1 MWKKFLPSNEM
12 RNKPGHRVEVDKT
25 GDIQLKLVTRMP
37 PNSAQMEKIPKL
49 WMQIQEHR
57 RKQTS

>member
-1 MWKKFLPSNEM
+1 M
-12 RNKPGHRVEVDKT
+12 RNKPGNRVEVDKT